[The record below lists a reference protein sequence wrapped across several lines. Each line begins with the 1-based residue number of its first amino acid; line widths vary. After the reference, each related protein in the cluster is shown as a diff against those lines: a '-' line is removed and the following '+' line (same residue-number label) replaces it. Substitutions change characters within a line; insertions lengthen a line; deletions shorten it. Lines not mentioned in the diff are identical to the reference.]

1 MRWFAFCFAET
12 KGKKQDAL
20 HPYKQPP
27 DTVMQRD
34 DHPNIPPHFPNWPR
48 PTPYPSVSPSRP
60 PVPDPFCQGVRARQS
75 QVITPFHMNGGRAE
89 NADALHTLKP
99 PNYSTVPYLPSD
111 LLLIHILVLL
121 PVLCGLGC
129 FSNFLFP
136 EFIAISVTHTG
147 HNSSYP
153 RDLVPIPVA
162 TSNILK
168 KMTDPNLP
176 TMRTRING
184 LALTLAEKSWAQKEL
199 DAHPDLATTW
209 TPETDVNLIAFIK
222 QSATQ
227 SAPPGPLW
235 GSPGLSGSI
244 SHKAGLEGN
253 MNLPIEDRQDTI
265 KALFSIVK
273 NNWKNRL
280 ESVKQKHTLGYLC
293 GLAGIGKTTM
303 LSILKAHMQALAEG
317 ELDEEFKES
326 IRDSVYITI
335 SLGNGDS
342 WEGEEFDNLIA
353 SRMFIRFSQG
363 CSWATRNNGTLSARS
378 FGTVDVYKCIGATIE
393 KSSGWRAVFIMVD
406 DCQFISPSQQHL
418 RSFAHIICRLMT
430 EQISKEDPT
439 TITAHFKTYII
450 PIFAGTLL
458 PEQVRF
464 FATISDFTTEDI
476 QLPLLS
482 ADHALGICHK
492 LQTIK
497 SHPALQDSKVQTLIK
512 QYGVIPRML
521 EAMIFVLEEYPTET
535 RPDIL
540 ERFFEIEFANV
551 YKPKQIL
558 SSFGEDGKQLVLY
571 SLANVSLSQLEEGS
585 RMREKMRDFSFKG
598 CLHLDDGHITVP
610 HHVLSLAIKEYRIPF
625 TMHKISDKV
634 HWQNFEKVIFSI
646 PGAISAAP
654 YSAQKYPIIPN
665 IIQYDQRQC
674 VTRKPHTYN
683 PEREVVGGFL
693 HPPPNGTFLCFP
705 GNPVFDIRICTTDEA
720 GCHLIWEQLW
730 HEELDTRAEDKVT
743 TTMIEKWYTQAKG
756 VTRGSEFNN
765 PPLLVYITNH
775 KLDPYLSQRTLA
787 KFLENRPD
795 LAIITRDQLADFLPP
810 CILHVVLS
818 ADEGRNT
825 LG

>member
-1 MRWFAFCFAET
+1 MALQVTNDPTGANLVMVNDDANIIANIAGAFT
-12 KGKKQDAL
+12 LD
-20 HPYKQPP
+20 
-27 DTVMQRD
+27 
-34 DHPNIPPHFPNWPR
+34 
-48 PTPYPSVSPSRP
+48 PSRP
-60 PVPDPFCQGVRARQS
+60 ITLRPAPGQIGAITQLTLPGIRPALTGNWIVS
-75 QVITPFHMNGGRAE
+75 QAAQTAK
-89 NADALHTLKP
+89 NAPPAIAHTEEALKGLWLL
-99 PNYSTVPYLPSD
+99 NYMFLTMFSSLVDFQLPSK
-111 LLLIHILVLL
+111 LA
-121 PVLCGLGC
+121 
-129 FSNFLFP
+129 SW
-136 EFIAISVTHTG
+136 
-147 HNSSYP
+147 HNSLPP
-153 RDLVPIPVA
+153 R
-162 TSNILK
+162 
-168 KMTDPNLP
+168 
-176 TMRTRING
+176 
-184 LALTLAEKSWAQKEL
+184 
-199 DAHPDLATTW
+199 
-209 TPETDVNLIAFIK
+209 
-222 QSATQ
+222 
-227 SAPPGPLW
+227 
-235 GSPGLSGSI
+235 
-244 SHKAGLEGN
+244 N
-253 MNLPIEDRQDTI
+253 MDLPIEDRQDTI
-265 KALFSIVK
+265 KALFNIVK
-273 NNWKNRL
+273 NNWMNRL

-303 LSILKAHMQALAEG
+303 LTILRAHMQALAEE

-378 FGTVDVYKCIGATIE
+378 FGTVEVYKCIGATIK

-406 DCQFISPSQQHL
+406 DCQFISPTQQHL

-430 EQISKEDPT
+430 ERISKEDPT
-439 TITAHFKTYII
+439 TITAHFKTYIV

-458 PEQVRF
+458 PEQVQF

-482 ADHALGICHK
+482 ADHALGICCK
-492 LQTIK
+492 LQTIN
-497 SHPALQDSKVQTLIK
+497 SHPALQDSKVRTLIK
-512 QYGVIPRML
+512 QYGAIPRML
-521 EAMIFVLEEYPTET
+521 EAMISVLEKYPIET

-540 ERFFEIEFANV
+540 ERSFEIEFANV

-571 SLANVSLSQLEEGS
+571 SLANVSLSLFEEGT
-585 RMREKMRDFSFKG
+585 RMREKLRDFSFKG
-598 CLHLDDGHITVP
+598 
-610 HHVLSLAIKEYRIPF
+610 LAIKEYRIPF

-634 HWQNFEKVIFSI
+634 HWQDFEKVICEYQSIRHHVMRCAGRSVSI
-646 PGAISAAP
+646 PGAITAAP
-654 YSAQKYPIIPN
+654 HSAQMHPIIPN

-674 VTRKPHTYN
+674 VTRKPHTYE
-683 PEREVVGGFL
+683 PEREVMDGFL

-705 GNPVFDIRICTTDEA
+705 GNPVFDIRICTTDGA
-720 GCHLIWEQLW
+720 GYHLIWEQLR

-756 VTRGSEFNN
+756 VTRGSEFSN
-765 PPLLVYITNH
+765 PPLLVYITNR